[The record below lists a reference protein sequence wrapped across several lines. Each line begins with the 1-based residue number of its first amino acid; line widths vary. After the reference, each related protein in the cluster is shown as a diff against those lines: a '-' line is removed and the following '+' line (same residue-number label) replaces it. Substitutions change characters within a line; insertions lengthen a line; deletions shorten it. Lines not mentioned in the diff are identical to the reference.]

1 MKKIVEKNTQE
12 KVDVVALL
20 KYLLL
25 AYIVTA
31 VSLFI
36 LALLLYKV
44 GLSEQVVKVC
54 MILIY
59 AGTNFLAGFLAG
71 KQFRKMK
78 FVWGLIL
85 GLMYFGILVILSL
98 IGGRAAAMFGRDL
111 IMTLL
116 LCVGGGM
123 LGGMFS

>member
-1 MKKIVEKNTQE
+1 MKEAMRSREERKVE
-12 KVDVVALL
+12 VVALL

-31 VSLFI
+31 VSLFV

-44 GLSEQVVKVC
+44 GLTEQVVSIC
-54 MILIY
+54 MIFIY
-59 AGTNFLAGFLAG
+59 AGSNFLAGFLAG

-78 FVWGLIL
+78 FVWGLLL
-85 GLMYFGILVILSL
+85 GIAYFSLLVILSL
-98 IGGRAAAMFGRDL
+98 LSGRAATMFGKDFF
-111 IMTLL
+111 TTFL
-116 LCVGGGM
+116 LCAGGGM

>member
-1 MKKIVEKNTQE
+1 MKKIMRRNEEE
-12 KVDVVALL
+12 KVEAVELL

-31 VSLFI
+31 VCLFV

-44 GLSEQVVKVC
+44 GLTEQVVSVC
-54 MILIY
+54 MIFIY

-71 KQFRKMK
+71 KQFKKMK

-85 GLMYFGILVILSL
+85 GLLYFGILAILSL
-98 IGGRAAAMFGRDL
+98 IGGRASTLFDKDFIL
-111 IMTLL
+111 TLL
-116 LCVGGGM
+116 FCVGGGM

>member
-1 MKKIVEKNTQE
+1 MERIMCKNE
-12 KVDVVALL
+12 EERVDIVALL

-36 LALLLYKV
+36 MAFLLYKV
-44 GLSEQVVKVC
+44 GLSEQVVSVC

-71 KQFRKMK
+71 QQFRKTK

-85 GLMYFGILVILSL
+85 GAMYFLILVVLSL
-98 IGGRAAAMFGRDL
+98 IGGRATTMFDKDFFL
-111 IMTLL
+111 TLL
-116 LCVGGGM
+116 LCMGGGM